1 MRMTASSS
9 APWWVVVRTQ
19 SLVCFAASPEFQRVG
34 DLRGPRPE
42 LLHGAAVTRYL
53 VKHFLKQLS
62 ALRNQKHELEDKI
75 HDLEQ
80 VAEYERRDEV

>member
-1 MRMTASSS
+1 MRMTVSSS

-19 SLVCFAASPEFQRVG
+19 SPVQCAASRPP
-34 DLRGPRPE
+34 PRTAPRRSP
-42 LLHGAAVTRYL
+42 ATYYL

-80 VAEYERRDEV
+80 VAEYERRYEV